1 MTGREAPRDRR
12 EQIAVPGVNVLRWEL
27 GNALRELRLSAGLTV
42 AQAAAALECS
52 DAKISRLENGQR
64 GAIARDVRDLCQL
77 YCVPDDHREELM
89 AMSREA
95 RTIDRSNSIAIPAK
109 FSTYLALETT
119 AVRLRTFES
128 TLVPGLLQTERYARY
143 IMRDTEDL
151 SAADVEDRIK
161 IRLERQRR
169 LTSRF
174 RPLHAH
180 FVIDENVLW
189 RPLGDGPEAAFA
201 REEQLERLVWASR
214 LPNVTIQVMPYDAGL
229 YPGIEAATIILLD
242 FEEGAKQSTVCYLEG
257 ILTEL
262 FLRGQN
268 EIESIAQKFDRM
280 REQALDP
287 ARSRALLMRVA
298 GGRYR
303 HWSMR

>member
-1 MTGREAPRDRR
+1 VTGKEAPRDRR

-27 GNALRELRLSAGLTV
+27 GNALRELRLAAGLTV

-77 YCVPDDHREELM
+77 YGVPDDHREELM

-95 RTIDRSNSIAIPAK
+95 RTIDRSNSTTIPAK

-128 TLVPGLLQTERYARY
+128 TLVPGLLQTERYARH
-143 IMRDTEDL
+143 IIVDTGDL
-151 SAADVEDRIK
+151 SESDNEDRIK

-174 RPLHAH
+174 RPLRAH

-201 REEQLERLVWASR
+201 REEQLDRLVWASR

-229 YPGIEAATIILLD
+229 YPGMEAASIILLD
-242 FEEGAKQSTVCYLEG
+242 FEEGTKQSTVCYLEG